1 MKRSNRLILLIGVL
15 LAAVAFVGVIMISSG
30 GGSGGQATPTPPPT
44 TAKVVVAKLDLPA
57 GTKLSA
63 AMIQLN
69 EVPILASTAD
79 SIPDTSLAIGKRIFR
94 GVSAGEQIGYSYFT
108 ESGAALSV
116 TDSIPKGLRAMAV
129 QVDQVTGVGTL
140 IHTGDSVDIIV
151 SFEIQLTGQDPV
163 NKNNVVNLGLPSTTV
178 KLILQN
184 VTVIGTLLPPPVA
197 GNAAAPSAAPVAS
210 GQAAPPPAQ
219 AGTNLTGQNE
229 VVIVAVTA
237 NQAEVIRF
245 AQIRAQAGQVQDRGL
260 TGISVIL
267 RSPKDYVAVD
277 ASGSPVLDSNGI
289 PMTVVPPLEK
299 TDGVILKTLI
309 EKYGVLPP
317 QILIH

>member
-30 GGSGGQATPTPPPT
+30 NPPPGQPTPTPIPT
-44 TAKVVVAKLDLPA
+44 VAKVVEAKLDIAA

-63 AMIQLN
+63 AMVQLV
-69 EVPILASTAD
+69 EVPIAAFTND
-79 SIPDTSLAIGKRIFR
+79 SIPDTGLAIGKRVFR
-94 GVSAGEQIGYSYFT
+94 AVSAGEQIGFSYFT
-108 ESGAALSV
+108 ESGAAVSV

-140 IHTGDSVDIIV
+140 IHTGDSVDVVIGV
-151 SFEIQLTGQDPV
+151 EIQLTGVDPA
-163 NKNNVVNLGLPSTTV
+163 NKVNVVNLGLPGTSV

-184 VTVIGTLLPPPVA
+184 LTVIGTLLPPPVA
-197 GNAAAPSAAPVAS
+197 NNAAPAATPVPSGQVAAPE
-210 GQAAPPPAQ
+210 QP
-219 AGTNLTGQNE
+219 GTNLTGQNE

-237 NQAEVIRF
+237 NQAEVIRW
-245 AQIRAQAGQVQDRGL
+245 AQLQAKAGTAQDRG
-260 TGISVIL
+260 TTAIAVIL

-289 PMTVVPPLEK
+289 PVTVVPPLEK

-317 QILIH
+317 EILIK

>member
-1 MKRSNRLILLIGVL
+1 LKRSNRLILLIGVL
-15 LAAVAFVGVIMISSG
+15 LAAVAFVGVIMLTGTQTPSSQ
-30 GGSGGQATPTPPPT
+30 SSPPPT
-44 TAKVVVAKLDLPA
+44 TTHVVVAKVDIQA
-57 GTKLSA
+57 GTKLTA

-69 EVPILASTAD
+69 EVPITAAPGD
-79 SIPDTSLAIGKRIFR
+79 AINDTSLAIGKRVFR
-94 GVSAGEQIGYSYFT
+94 PVSVGEQITFAYFI
-108 ESGAALSV
+108 ESGAQTTI
-116 TDSIPKGLRAMAV
+116 TDSLPKGLRGMAI

-151 SFEIQLTGQDPV
+151 SVLIQSVLPDPV
-163 NKNNVVNLGLPSTTV
+163 NKGQVIKNGDPQISV

-184 VTVIGTLLPPPVA
+184 IQVIGTELPPPVA
-197 GNAAAPSAAPVAS
+197 QGAAAATPAPS
-210 GQAAPPPAQ
+210 GQAPAQ

-229 VVIVAVTA
+229 ILLVAVTA
-237 NQAEVIRF
+237 NQAEVIRW
-245 AQIRAQAGQVQDRGL
+245 AQLGDVAGGAADRGTTAL
-260 TGISVIL
+260 AVVL

-289 PMTVVPPLEK
+289 PVTVVPPLEK

-317 QILIH
+317 DILIK

>member
-15 LAAVAFVGVIMISSG
+15 LAAVAFVGVIMISSTPG
-30 GGSGGQATPTPPPT
+30 GGGQATPTPPPT
-44 TAKVVVAKLDLPA
+44 TAKVVEAKLDLPA
-57 GTKLSA
+57 GTKLTA
-63 AMIQLN
+63 AMVQLV
-69 EVPILASTAD
+69 EVPILASTGD

-94 GVSAGEQIGYSYFT
+94 AVSSGEQIGFSYFT

-151 SFEIQLTGQDPV
+151 AFEIQLTGTDPV
-163 NKNNVVNLGLPSTTV
+163 NKNNVINVGPPSTSV
-178 KLILQN
+178 KLVLQN

-197 GNAAAPSAAPVAS
+197 GNAAPSQAPAPSGQVQAPV
-210 GQAAPPPAQ
+210 Q

-229 VVIVAVTA
+229 IVIVAVTA

-245 AQIRAQAGQVQDRGL
+245 AQIKAQAGQVQDRGL
-260 TGISVIL
+260 TAITVIL
-267 RSPKDYVAVD
+267 RSPKDYQAID
-277 ASGSPVLDSNGI
+277 AAGSPVLDSNGI

-317 QILIH
+317 QILIK